1 MRRGNTI
8 ETAVN
13 LSKSPTPGQYSF
25 RTVANSRRTTS
36 NVSTRHN
43 QELWRSPVTIT
54 SSSAGTVNATPTISW
69 TPAAGALTYEIF
81 VTKLGSDV
89 PVYTRTRIKETS
101 HRIDVPLTNGLNRIQ
116 VQAIYSDG
124 SRSSLSKVQSLQTGI
139 GTALLYADGTVSWDD
154 ANGATHYELW
164 LNRLGDSGKSMIVFE
179 TNYLDTS
186 YVLPSNL
193 PKGRYQTW
201 LRPVR
206 AESGLLS
213 FGAWMNVTF
222 EIP

>member
-1 MRRGNTI
+1 M
-8 ETAVN
+8 
-13 LSKSPTPGQYSF
+13 
-25 RTVANSRRTTS
+25 
-36 NVSTRHN
+36 
-43 QELWRSPVTIT
+43 TIT

-69 TPAAGALTYEIF
+69 TSAAGALTYEIF
-81 VTKLGSDV
+81 VTKPGSEV
-89 PVYTRTRIKETS
+89 PVYTRTGIKETS
-101 HRIDVPLTNGLNRIQ
+101 HRIDVPLTHGLSCIQ
-116 VQAIYSDG
+116 VQAVYSDG
-124 SRSSLSKVQSLQTGI
+124 SRCSLSKVQSLQTGI
-139 GTALLYADGTVSWDD
+139 GTKLLDADGTVSWDD

-164 LNRLGDSGKSMIVFE
+164 LNRLGDSGRSMIVCE
-179 TNYLDTS
+179 TVYLATS

-213 FGAWMNVTF
+213 CGAWTNVTF